1 MAQLRAILFD
11 IDDTLYSTTEFADLA
26 RSNGVTAM
34 VRLGLRMEHEA
45 VMRELREVIAEF
57 TSNYEGHFD
66 KLLLRLPREVYEGL
80 NPAIL
85 VAGAVIA
92 YHETKA
98 SRLRPLP
105 DVVEALRKLSH
116 TELILGVITMGPQVK
131 QAEKIL
137 RLGLMDYIDPSAIF
151 ISDQIGISKPNPKLY
166 LRACRS
172 VGVPPEEAMYV
183 GDNPPNDISPPKSIG
198 MMAVLN
204 RRSGKYSRV
213 ACDVEPD
220 YRISDFTA
228 LRGILRDDFALPV

>member
-151 ISDQIGISKPNPKLY
+151 IS
-166 LRACRS
+166 
-172 VGVPPEEAMYV
+172 
-183 GDNPPNDISPPKSIG
+183 
-198 MMAVLN
+198 
-204 RRSGKYSRV
+204 
-213 ACDVEPD
+213 
-220 YRISDFTA
+220 
-228 LRGILRDDFALPV
+228 